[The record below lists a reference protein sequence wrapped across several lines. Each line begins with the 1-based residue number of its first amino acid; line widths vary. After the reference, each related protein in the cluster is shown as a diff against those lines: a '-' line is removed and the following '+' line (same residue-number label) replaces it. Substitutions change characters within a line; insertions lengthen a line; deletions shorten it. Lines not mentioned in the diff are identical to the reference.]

1 MARASMKATR
11 LRSALFEVRSVGGAT
26 ATLIRPRV
34 MRTPAWAGTW
44 RAKMRNVTSVAATRP
59 LTLPS
64 PASGARVPL
73 FPLPCG
79 ERAGVRVLENN
90 GRLMHTED
98 GPQGVADLAEG
109 DSRPHRV
116 EDEGHQVVPAARGAV
131 DGLEGLRGAAR
142 VAGGAQ
148 TPDTLSHG
156 LTYRGVDLEE
166 MAGGRLIQDEV
177 VDAHHDARPGLDLL
191 LIAIG

>member
-1 MARASMKATR
+1 M
-11 LRSALFEVRSVGGAT
+11 
-26 ATLIRPRV
+26 
-34 MRTPAWAGTW
+34 
-44 RAKMRNVTSVAATRP
+44 
-59 LTLPS
+59 
-64 PASGARVPL
+64 
-73 FPLPCG
+73 
-79 ERAGVRVLENN
+79 RVLENN

-109 DSRPHRV
+109 DPRPHRV
-116 EDEGHQVVPAARGAV
+116 EDEGHQVVPAARGSV

-166 MAGGRLIQDEV
+166 MAAGRLIQDEV
-177 VDAHHDARPGLDLL
+177 VDAHHDARPGLDLM